1 MQTRICEV
9 RAADNPLVIEGL
21 AIPYDTPAEINGYT
35 EIVRAGALDGV
46 NLENV
51 LLFCNHN
58 MADVPLARSPKTMT
72 LTTTGAGLEFRAN
85 LPDTEQGREVYTAV
99 KRGDLTKMSFA
110 FSVAENGETFE
121 NNTRTITKIER
132 IFEISPVN
140 FPAYN
145 DTAVYARNKENKGEN
160 AMQNYNPVTG
170 AAAAFDSGANG
181 ADIIKGADYKNAFFK
196 SMLGQTLTA
205 AETRAYNAA
214 RAEKRADVFNT
225 LTNSAAVVPDS
236 TLNEIIS
243 KARTMGGLFG
253 EIRLF
258 TIPSN
263 VTIPIGTPTGAA
275 AWHVEGMP
283 VDRQKTDVNPVNFAG
298 YELLKVFSL
307 SVAAKRMSVAAFE
320 QYITEELTE
329 SIRAALNDAI
339 LSGTGTGQPTG
350 LLTGVT
356 WNSTNS
362 ITTDSFNADDILSLI
377 SLLKRG
383 YSNGAKFAMS
393 SHTLYNR
400 VYRTTTTDGAFIFT
414 RDNQNDTIIRLFGF
428 PIVIDDFIP
437 DDTILFGNFR
447 YYGVNIPEGIAVEVS
462 RESGFTSG
470 LIDYRAM
477 AVADGKPLVGE
488 AFVKLTITTE

>member
-1 MQTRICEV
+1 MITRICDV
-9 RAADNPLVIEGL
+9 RAAETPLVIEGL
-21 AIPYDTPAEINGYT
+21 AIPYDTPAEVGGYI

-46 NLENV
+46 NLDDV
-51 LLFCNHN
+51 ILCCNHN

-72 LTTTGAGLEFRAN
+72 LSITGTGLEFKAN
-85 LPDTEQGREVYTAV
+85 LPDTEQGREVYTAI

-145 DTAVYARNKENKGEN
+145 DTAVYARNKANKGEN
-160 AMQNYNPVTG
+160 AMQNYNPITG
-170 AAAAFDSGANG
+170 ANFEVG
-181 ADIIKGADYKNAFFK
+181 ADVTGADYKNAFFK

-214 RAEKRADVFNT
+214 KAEKRADVFNT
-225 LTNSAAVVPDS
+225 LTNTAAVVPDT

-243 KARTMGGLFG
+243 KARAMGGLFS

-263 VTIPIGTPTGAA
+263 VTVPIGTPTGTA
-275 AWHVEGMP
+275 AWHIEGAP
-283 VDRQKTDVNPVNFAG
+283 VDREKADVNPVSFSG
-298 YELLKVFSL
+298 YELLKIFSL
-307 SVAAKRMSVAAFE
+307 SVAAKRMTVAAFE
-320 QYITEELTE
+320 NYITEELTE
-329 SIRAALNDAI
+329 SLRAAIGDAI
-339 LSGTGTGQPTG
+339 LNGTGTGQPTG
-350 LLTGVT
+350 ILTGVT
-356 WNSTNS
+356 WSDTNS
-362 ITTDSFNADDILSLI
+362 ITTATFSVDDILKLI
-377 SLLKRG
+377 ALLRRG
-383 YSNGAKFAMS
+383 YGNGAKFAMS

-400 VYRTTTTDGAFIFT
+400 VYRTKTADGAFIFT
-414 RDNQNDTIIRLFGF
+414 TDNQNDTIIRLFGF
-428 PIVIDDFIP
+428 PIVVDDFI
-437 DDTILFGNFR
+437 DDDIILFGNLK
-447 YYGVNIPEGIAVEVS
+447 YYGVNIPDGIAVEVS

-477 AVADGKPLVGE
+477 AVADGKPLVNE
-488 AFVKLTITTE
+488 AFVKLTITA

>member
-9 RAADNPLVIEGL
+9 RAASTPLVIEGL
-21 AIPYDTPAEINGYT
+21 AIPFDTPAEIGGYT
-35 EIVRAGALDGV
+35 EIVRAGALEGV
-46 NLENV
+46 NLDGV
-51 LLFCNHN
+51 LLCCNHN

-72 LTTTGAGLEFRAN
+72 LTIGAVGLEFKAN

-99 KRGDLTKMSFA
+99 KRGDMTKMSFA
-110 FSVAENGETFE
+110 FSVAEGGDTFE

-140 FPAYN
+140 FPAYDN
-145 DTAVYARNKENKGEN
+145 TAVFARNKGGS
-160 AMQNYNPVTG
+160 AMQNYNPITG
-170 AAAAFDSGANG
+170 GSFDGT
-181 ADIIKGADYKNAFFK
+181 DTGADYKSAFFK
-196 SMLGQTLTA
+196 SMLGQSLSA
-205 AETRAYNAA
+205 AETRAYDTAK
-214 RAEKRADVFNT
+214 AEKRADVFNT
-225 LTNSAAVVPDS
+225 LTNSAAVVPDA

-253 EIRLF
+253 EVRLF

-263 VTIPIGTPTGAA
+263 VSVPIGTPTAKA
-275 AWHVEGMP
+275 AWHIEGAP
-283 VDRQKTDVNPVNFAG
+283 VDREKTDVNPVSFAG
-298 YELLKVFSL
+298 YELLKIFSL

-320 QYITEELTE
+320 SYITEELTE
-329 SIRAALNDAI
+329 SLVASLGDAI
-339 LSGTGTGQPTG
+339 VSGTGAGQPTG
-350 LLTGVT
+350 ILPGVT
-356 WNSTNS
+356 WNAQNYISVSNFS
-362 ITTDSFNADDILSLI
+362 ADDVLRLI

-400 VYRTTTTDGAFIFT
+400 VYRTKTNDGAFIFT
-414 RDNQNDTIIRLFGF
+414 QDNQKDTIMRLFGF

-437 DDTILFGNFR
+437 DDTILFGNFK
-447 YYGVNIPEGIAVEVS
+447 YYGVNIPQGIAVEVS

-477 AVADGKPLVGE
+477 AIADGKPLIGE
-488 AFVKLTITTE
+488 AFAKLEISA

>member
-1 MQTRICEV
+1 MYNRVCEV
-9 RAADNPLVIEGL
+9 RAAETPLIIEGL
-21 AIPYDTPAEINGYT
+21 AIPYETPAEIDGYT

-46 NLENV
+46 NLDNV
-51 LLFCNHN
+51 ILCCNHN
-58 MADVPLARSPKTMT
+58 TGDVPLARSPKTMT
-72 LTTTGAGLEFRAN
+72 LTVTGTGLEFQAT

-110 FSVAENGETFE
+110 FAVADGGETFE
-121 NNTRTITKIER
+121 NNTRTITRIER

-145 DTAVYARNKENKGEN
+145 DTAVFARNGKRGNN
-160 AMQNYNPVTG
+160 FMQNYNPITG
-170 AAAAFDSGANG
+170 ANFDGG
-181 ADIIKGADYKNAFFK
+181 ADMTGADYKNAFFK
-196 SMLGQTLTA
+196 SMLGQTLTT

-225 LTNSAAVVPDS
+225 LTNTAAVVPDT

-243 KARTMGGLFG
+243 KARQMGGLFA

-263 VTIPIGTPTGAA
+263 VTVPVGTPTGAA
-275 AWHVEGMP
+275 AWHVEGTP
-283 VDRQKTDVNPVNFAG
+283 VDRERADTNPVNFSA
-298 YELLKVFSL
+298 YELLKIFSL
-307 SVAAKRMSVAAFE
+307 SVAAKRMTVAAFE
-320 QYITEELTE
+320 SYITEELTE
-329 SIRAALNDAI
+329 SLRAAIGDAI
-339 LSGTGTGQPTG
+339 LNGTGTGQPTG
-350 LLTGVT
+350 ILTGVT
-356 WNSTNS
+356 WSDTNS
-362 ITTDSFNADDILSLI
+362 AETAVFSGDDILKLI
-377 SLLKRG
+377 SLLPRG
-383 YSNGAKFAMS
+383 YGNGAKFAIS

-400 VYRTTTTDGAFIFT
+400 VYKVKNGNGDYIFT
-414 RDNQNDTIIRLFGF
+414 RDNQNDTVQRLFGF
-428 PIVIDDFIP
+428 PIVTDDFIE
-437 DDTILFGNFR
+437 DDTVIFGNFK

-488 AFVKLTITTE
+488 AFVKLTITT

>member
-1 MQTRICEV
+1 MQTRICDV
-9 RAADNPLVIEGL
+9 RAAETPLIIEGL
-21 AIPYDTPAEINGYT
+21 AIPYETPAEVGGYT

-46 NLENV
+46 NLEDV
-51 LLFCNHN
+51 ILCCNHN
-58 MADVPLARSPKTMT
+58 MGDVPLARSPKTMT
-72 LTTTGAGLEFRAN
+72 LTVTGAGLEFKAN

-110 FSVAENGETFE
+110 FAVAESGETFE

-140 FPAYN
+140 FPAYD
-145 DTAVYARNKENKGEN
+145 DTAVFARNKKIKGESN
-160 AMQNYNPVTG
+160 MQNYNPITG
-170 AAAAFDSGANG
+170 ANFDGG
-181 ADIIKGADYKNAFFK
+181 ADMTGADYKNAFFK

-214 RAEKRADVFNT
+214 KAEKRADAFNT
-225 LTNSAAVVPDS
+225 LTNTAAVVPDT

-243 KARTMGGLFG
+243 KARQMGGLFA

-263 VTIPIGTPTGAA
+263 VTVPVGTPTGKA
-275 AWHVEGMP
+275 AWHVEGAA
-283 VDRQKTDVNPVNFAG
+283 VDREKADTNPVSFSA

-307 SVAAKRMSVAAFE
+307 SVAAKRMTVTAFE
-320 QYITEELTE
+320 SYITEELTE
-329 SIRAALNDAI
+329 SLRAAIGDAI
-339 LSGTGTGQPTG
+339 VSGTGAGQPTG

-356 WNSTNS
+356 WDTSNSLE
-362 ITTDSFNADDILSLI
+362 TTAFTGDNILSLI
-377 SLLKRG
+377 ALLPRG
-383 YSNGAKFAMS
+383 YGNGAKFAML

-400 VYRTTTTDGAFIFT
+400 VYGAKNANGDYIFT
-414 RDNQNDTIIRLFGF
+414 KDNQNDTIQRLFGF
-428 PIVIDDFIP
+428 PIVIDDFIA
-437 DDTILFGNFR
+437 DDTILFGNFK

-488 AFVKLTITTE
+488 AFVKLTVTA

>member
-9 RAADNPLVIEGL
+9 RASEKPLVIEGL
-21 AIPYDTPAEINGYT
+21 AIPYDTPADVGGYT

-51 LLFCNHN
+51 LLCCNHN
-58 MADVPLARSPKTMT
+58 MAEVPLARSPKTMT
-72 LTTTGAGLEFRAN
+72 LTTTGAGLEFKAN

-110 FSVAENGETFE
+110 FSVADGGETFE
-121 NNTRTITKIER
+121 GNTRTITKIER

-145 DTAVYARNKENKGEN
+145 DTAVYARNKNIKGDN
-160 AMQNYNPVTG
+160 HMQNYNPITG
-170 AAAAFDSGANG
+170 ANFEDG
-181 ADIIKGADYKNAFFK
+181 ADVTGADYKNAFFK
-196 SMLGQTLTA
+196 SMLGQTLSA
-205 AETRAYNAA
+205 AETRAFNAVK
-214 RAEKRADVFNT
+214 AEKRADVFNT
-225 LTNSAAVVPDS
+225 LTNSAAVVPDT

-243 KARTMGGLFG
+243 KARTIGGLFG

-263 VTIPIGTPTGAA
+263 VSVPIGTPTGAA

-283 VDRQKTDVNPVNFAG
+283 VDREKVDVNPVSFSG
-298 YELLKVFSL
+298 YELLKIFSL

-320 QYITEELTE
+320 SYITEELTE
-329 SIRAALNDAI
+329 SLRAAIGDAI
-339 LSGTGTGQPTG
+339 LSGTGSGQPTG
-350 LLTGVT
+350 ILSGVT
-356 WNSTNS
+356 WDATNS
-362 ITTDSFNADDILSLI
+362 IETEDFTSDDILRLI
-377 SLLKRG
+377 ALLKRG
-383 YSNGAKFAMS
+383 YGNGAKFAMS

-400 VYRTTTTDGAFIFT
+400 VYRTKTTVGDYIFT
-414 RDNQNDTIIRLFGF
+414 IDNQNDTIMRLFGF
-428 PIVIDDFIP
+428 PIVVDDFIP
-437 DDTILFGNFR
+437 DDTILFGNFK

-477 AVADGKPLVGE
+477 AVADGKPLIGE
-488 AFVKLTITTE
+488 AFAKLEIAEETK

>member
-9 RAADNPLVIEGL
+9 RAAKDPLVIEGL
-21 AIPYDTPAEINGYT
+21 AIPYDTPAEVSGYT

-46 NLENV
+46 NLDDI
-51 LLFCNHN
+51 LLCCNHN
-58 MADVPLARSPKTMT
+58 MSDVPLARSPKTMT
-72 LTTTGAGLEFRAN
+72 LTVSGAGLEFRAN

-121 NNTRTITKIER
+121 NNTRTITKIAR

-145 DTAVYARNKENKGEN
+145 DTAVYARNKNIEGESH
-160 AMQNYNPVTG
+160 MQNYNPITG
-170 AAAAFDSGANG
+170 TNFESGA
-181 ADIIKGADYKNAFFK
+181 DVTDADYKNAFFK

-205 AETRAYNAA
+205 TETRAYNAA
-214 RAEKRADVFNT
+214 KAEKRADVFNT
-225 LTNSAAVVPDS
+225 LTNSAAVVPDA

-243 KARTMGGLFG
+243 KARTMGGLFA

-263 VTIPIGTPTGAA
+263 VTVPVGTPTGKAL
-275 AWHVEGMP
+275 WHIEGAP
-283 VDRQKTDVNPVNFAG
+283 VDREKADVNPVSFSG
-298 YELLKVFSL
+298 YELLKIFSL

-320 QYITEELTE
+320 SYITEELTE
-329 SIRAALNDAI
+329 SLRAAIGDAI
-339 LSGTGTGQPTG
+339 VSGTGAGQPTG
-350 LLTGVT
+350 ILTGVT
-356 WNSTNS
+356 WDATNS
-362 ITTDSFNADDILSLI
+362 IDVSTFSSDNILQLI
-377 SLLKRG
+377 ALLKRG
-383 YSNGAKFAMS
+383 YGNGAKFAMS

-400 VYRTTTTDGAFIFT
+400 VYHTKTATGDYIFT
-414 RDNQNDTIIRLFGF
+414 TNNQNDTIIRLFGF
-428 PIVIDDFIP
+428 PIVVDDFIE
-437 DDTILFGNFR
+437 DDTILFGNFK

-477 AVADGKPLVGE
+477 AVTDGKPLVNE
-488 AFVKLTITTE
+488 AFVKLTITT